1 MYNSLY
7 STFKVIQW
15 MLLIN
20 YESSVCLNLTFK
32 EGKKVQKEDNEKNTF
47 TLFLFTLLL
56 QKLFLFTKFHL
67 TSCKLP
73 NTIEKELCI
82 HEIFNTSI
90 QYQQQ
95 QTF

>member
-20 YESSVCLNLTFK
+20 YESSVCLNLTLK

-47 TLFLFTLLL
+47 TLFLFTLTA
-56 QKLFLFTKFHL
+56 KAF
-67 TSCKLP
+67 S
-73 NTIEKELCI
+73 I
-82 HEIFNTSI
+82 H
-90 QYQQQ
+90 
-95 QTF
+95 